1 MFDRI
6 CNTDAHILVA
16 AYIIR
21 QSELIAVLVRHT
33 EDHGL
38 NKNVILVVAGR
49 FFISLKKRF
58 YVMGTKIM
66 AAKAQGIKSLAL
78 SLIPRILIWGFTH
91 RYVHINSLIKI
102 SQKF

>member
-38 NKNVILVVAGR
+38 NKNVILVGSGR
-49 FFISLKKRF
+49 FVYKPKNRF
-58 YVMGTKIM
+58 YVIVV
-66 AAKAQGIKSLAL
+66 ADSAQYFYYF
-78 SLIPRILIWGFTH
+78 P
-91 RYVHINSLIKI
+91 
-102 SQKF
+102 